1 MSDSQVSKVGFIG
14 LGIMGSAMAR
24 NLIKAGFEL
33 TVYNR
38 TKSKAEPFRALGARV
53 ADTPAMAAEEAD
65 VTIVI
70 VSDTPD
76 VQEVV
81 LGPSGVASTA
91 KPGSVV
97 VDMST
102 ISPEATRAIA
112 AELERRGIHMLDAP
126 VTGGQKGAIEGTLSI
141 MVGGRQEVFERCLPV
156 FRAMGKNIVYM
167 GDHGAGQTAKLCN
180 QVLCSLTILSMA
192 ECLVLGAKA
201 NLDLEKL
208 LQAVS
213 GGAGGSWSLSNLG
226 PKVIKGDF
234 SPGFM
239 VKLHQKDLRLVLD
252 LARKLGVTL
261 PGTALVNQLFN
272 SLEPEHS
279 DLGNQALIKP
289 LEKLAGCEARKRP
302 S

>member
-1 MSDSQVSKVGFIG
+1 MRIGFVG
-14 LGIMGSAMAR
+14 LGIMGKPMAE
-24 NLIKAGFEL
+24 NLIKGGYKL

-38 TKSKAEPFRALGARV
+38 TKSKAEPFRALGALV
-53 ADTPAMAAEEAD
+53 ADTPRQAAAD
-65 VTIVI
+65 SDITIVI

-76 VQEVV
+76 VEQVI
-81 LGPSGVASTA
+81 LGRDGVAEGA
-91 KPGSVV
+91 RRGSVV

-102 ISPEATRAIA
+102 ISPEVTRSIA
-112 AELERRGIHMLDAP
+112 AELAKRGVEMLDAP

-141 MVGGRQEVFERCLPV
+141 MVGGKKEVFDRCVPV
-156 FRAMGKNIVYM
+156 FEAMGKNIVYM

-180 QVLCSLTILSMA
+180 QILCSLTILSMA

-239 VKLHQKDLRLVLD
+239 VKLHQKDIRLVLD
-252 LARKLGVTL
+252 LARKLGVAL
-261 PGTALVNQLFN
+261 PGTALVNQLYN
-272 SLEPEHS
+272 LIEPK
-279 DLGNQALIKP
+279 DGNLGNQALIKP
-289 LEKLAGCEARKRP
+289 LEMLAGCEARKK
-302 S
+302 